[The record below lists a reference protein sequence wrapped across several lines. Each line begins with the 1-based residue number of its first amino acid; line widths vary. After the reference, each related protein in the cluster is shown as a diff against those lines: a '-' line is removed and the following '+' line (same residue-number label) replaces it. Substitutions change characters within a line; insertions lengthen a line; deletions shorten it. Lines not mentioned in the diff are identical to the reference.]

1 MIKSFPCFA
10 PQGQKQG
17 KTELFM
23 VAGLREMQENQ
34 GLSENQID
42 KLEFNEEIYMD
53 KKKDFLLSVVGL
65 AILLVGT
72 VIVSVMDYPLG
83 VIAYSSVCN
92 STHC

>member
-42 KLEFNEEIYMD
+42 KLEFVPIDSSFAAAGRNA
-53 KKKDFLLSVVGL
+53 FQ
-65 AILLVGT
+65 
-72 VIVSVMDYPLG
+72 IVFSG
-83 VIAYSSVCN
+83 QF
-92 STHC
+92 

>member
-42 KLEFNEEIYMD
+42 KSEFVKEKFLWKEKYFYWEIRNFM
-53 KKKDFLLSVVGL
+53 KHRK
-65 AILLVGT
+65 
-72 VIVSVMDYPLG
+72 M
-83 VIAYSSVCN
+83 
-92 STHC
+92 

>member
-42 KLEFNEEIYMD
+42 KPEFVIFPSHRFGRDSIYPIM
-53 KKKDFLLSVVGL
+53 
-65 AILLVGT
+65 
-72 VIVSVMDYPLG
+72 
-83 VIAYSSVCN
+83 
-92 STHC
+92 

>member
-23 VAGLREMQENQ
+23 VADLREMQENQ

-42 KLEFNEEIYMD
+42 KFEFDEE
-53 KKKDFLLSVVGL
+53 
-65 AILLVGT
+65 
-72 VIVSVMDYPLG
+72 DYLYNLPSM
-83 VIAYSSVCN
+83 V
-92 STHC
+92 

>member
-42 KLEFNEEIYMD
+42 KFEFVKEKFLWKEKYFYWEIRNFM
-53 KKKDFLLSVVGL
+53 KHQK
-65 AILLVGT
+65 
-72 VIVSVMDYPLG
+72 M
-83 VIAYSSVCN
+83 
-92 STHC
+92 

>member
-42 KLEFNEEIYMD
+42 KLEFFFFIRP
-53 KKKDFLLSVVGL
+53 KRHK
-65 AILLVGT
+65 AC
-72 VIVSVMDYPLG
+72 P
-83 VIAYSSVCN
+83 
-92 STHC
+92 

>member
-42 KLEFNEEIYMD
+42 KLELGGINTWQVRIT
-53 KKKDFLLSVVGL
+53 SL
-65 AILLVGT
+65 AR
-72 VIVSVMDYPLG
+72 
-83 VIAYSSVCN
+83 N
-92 STHC
+92 

>member
-42 KLEFNEEIYMD
+42 KLEFITLMWD
-53 KKKDFLLSVVGL
+53 
-65 AILLVGT
+65 
-72 VIVSVMDYPLG
+72 PLHTMFQHLCRW
-83 VIAYSSVCN
+83 IHQSDHPISRYRSKQSR
-92 STHC
+92 THNARF